1 MLFLVIGAV
10 CIAFILG
17 AYAAFVLLKKVNKP
31 VAQPARAIPTEA
43 FAHVTAHVGTV
54 SVTSVHMVE
63 NPTKDTE
70 PEPSGID
77 GAAIESEQTTSIDD
91 ALGGTRIP
99 IYYETES
106 EQPLDGA
113 PSLARGG
120 DDGDSALAARA
131 RRRYGTEAPG
141 GVHDDDDN
149 EANNDTSA
157 AATTPPARVSP
168 GGKVRQ
174 PLAL

>member
-91 ALGGTRIP
+91 APGGTKIP
-99 IYYETES
+99 IYFETEL
-106 EQPLDGA
+106 EQQLDSA
-113 PSLARGG
+113 ASLAR
-120 DDGDSALAARA
+120 DGDEGDS
-131 RRRYGTEAPG
+131 GEVPG
-141 GVHDDDDN
+141 GVDGDDDAK
-149 EANNDTSA
+149 ANNDTSA
-157 AATTPPARVSP
+157 AATTPPARMSP
-168 GGKVRQ
+168 SGRVRK